1 MKKCKQLIFS
11 DLCKA
16 SMLNIDTFYKNKVFF
31 ELLMAIPL
39 KHQK

>member
-1 MKKCKQLIFS
+1 MLI
-11 DLCKA
+11 
-16 SMLNIDTFYKNKVFF
+16 LNIDTFYKNKVFF